1 MRTMRVLRLHV
12 LRSLYSFV
20 IILSMMDHPCAA
32 AQESKENMQE
42 TEISRTITLQME
54 SYTFTPQVVQIDLGQ
69 SVQFLLKNESFLVP
83 HNFLLDSPDGERLLA
98 VNVDSGEQ
106 ENVFF
111 RPTQPGRYIFYC
123 DKQLLFF
130 PNHREEGM
138 EGVLIV
144 R

>member
-1 MRTMRVLRLHV
+1 MRVLRLHV